1 MQRSPTSFVLD
12 MANFPERLR
21 ELRQQRQLTQVR
33 IAELIDVGIRVYH
46 RWENGAATPHF
57 DALLRLADVLG
68 VSLDTLTGR
77 EPTRTDT
84 PIHNHELHRLY
95 QQVDQLSDEDQQ
107 ALIVLLDG
115 LVKRSKVKRMV
126 EHEAAP
132 ARKTKRSSPPPKS
145 ALRRQGVNP

>member
-1 MQRSPTSFVLD
+1 MRHSPTSLFLD

-33 IAELIDVGIRVYH
+33 VAELVGVGIRVYH

-68 VSLDTLTGR
+68 ISLDSLTGR
-77 EPTRTDT
+77 ETGCDQAA
-84 PIHNHELHRLY
+84 IHNHELHRLY

-126 EHEAAP
+126 EHEAAT
-132 ARKTKRSSPPPKS
+132 ARKPKRSTASKS
-145 ALRRQGVNP
+145 AAR

>member
-1 MQRSPTSFVLD
+1 MQRSPLSLMLD

-33 IAELIDVGIRVYH
+33 VAELVGVGIRVYH

-77 EPTRTDT
+77 ETTT
-84 PIHNHELHRLY
+84 AASKIHNHELHRLY

-126 EHEAAP
+126 EHEAIP
-132 ARKTKRSSPPPKS
+132 ARKPKRSTATKS
-145 ALRRQGVNP
+145 ATR

>member
-1 MQRSPTSFVLD
+1 MQRTLTSLLLD

-33 IAELIDVGIRVYH
+33 VAELIGVGIRVYH

-77 EPTRTDT
+77 ENRPADSA
-84 PIHNHELHRLY
+84 IHNHELHRLY

-132 ARKTKRSSPPPKS
+132 ARKTKRNTAARS
-145 ALRRQGVNP
+145 ATR